1 MAKRITLDTA
11 FDHIRGLIAR
21 NDLITA
27 GKLLEKYGGGLTEA
41 ERRELEM
48 LLSKRRRKLRR
59 AGLRAGA
66 ERGGQRFLLRGD
78 QWLWLALLFAVFG
91 YFCLLPLAGKAVRR
105 IARLEGPFRL
115 LRLVPLFGY
124 AYLPAAAFFTW
135 RYLKA
140 IYRWTAGKLRSELA
154 EVAEIRSETAFFRS
168 RYRPD
173 VKHYYQVF
181 YAVLRPVEPAP
192 WSLTERRI
200 RIYAQDG
207 YGFHPPWP
215 EREPPFLHTGDRVTL
230 YYDRYGS
237 GCSLIRYTRKR
248 LTLEWLKLL
257 GWLAGVLGLACLA
270 IPLAALA
277 WTWVEGLR
285 LFF

>member
-21 NDLITA
+21 NDLTTA
-27 GKLLEKYGGGLTEA
+27 GKLLEKYGVGLTEA

-115 LRLVPLFGY
+115 LLESSAQSWRRWRKFGVKPLFS
-124 AYLPAAAFFTW
+124 AAATARASSITTRFST
-135 RYLKA
+135 RCSG
-140 IYRWTAGKLRSELA
+140 RWS
-154 EVAEIRSETAFFRS
+154 
-168 RYRPD
+168 
-173 VKHYYQVF
+173 
-181 YAVLRPVEPAP
+181 
-192 WSLTERRI
+192 
-200 RIYAQDG
+200 
-207 YGFHPPWP
+207 
-215 EREPPFLHTGDRVTL
+215 
-230 YYDRYGS
+230 
-237 GCSLIRYTRKR
+237 
-248 LTLEWLKLL
+248 
-257 GWLAGVLGLACLA
+257 
-270 IPLAALA
+270 PLPGA
-277 WTWVEGLR
+277 
-285 LFF
+285 